1 MDSETGRR
9 VVHQAAAAR
18 ELINVGGNGDLIRRR
33 VESGTMLDVSS
44 VSLIQSVSQSQSRG
58 MWSRSSW
65 LLFPSS

>member
-9 VVHQAAAAR
+9 VVHQAAAAG

-44 VSLIQSVSQSQSRG
+44 VSFVDPVSQSESGHVEQIVLVAVS
-58 MWSRSSW
+58 
-65 LLFPSS
+65 F

>member
-9 VVHQAAAAR
+9 VVHQAAAAG

-44 VSLIQSVSQSQSRG
+44 VSLIQSVSQSQG

>member
-44 VSLIQSVSQSQSRG
+44 VSLIQSVSQSQG